1 MLDATR
7 IKQMVRWKEKDTDE
21 VRFSDYEIW
30 DAINEVLRYVANRLA
45 NMQSDV
51 TEREKVCDDATVFAD
66 GVPLPDDFLSIKGL
80 YRLSDGYRLHAVSDD
95 HVTSGTFRLF
105 GGKLY
110 AEEPFRLQYY
120 GTLGTAKDGW
130 LISLPESFTDALV
143 KLTRMVLNNTDVDT
157 MTQAVMTEVEAIVPR
172 RKYNG
177 LRPKMP
183 FFM

>member
-7 IKQMVRWKEKDTDE
+7 IKEMVRWKEKDTDE

-30 DAINEVLRYVANRLA
+30 DALNEVLRYIANRLA

-51 TEREKVCDDATVFAD
+51 TEREKVYDDVAVFAD
-66 GVPLPDDFLSIKGL
+66 GAPLPDDFLSIKGL
-80 YRLSDGYRLHAVSDD
+80 YRLADGYRLHAASDD
-95 HVTSGTFRLF
+95 HVTAGTFRLF

-120 GTLGTAKDGW
+120 GTLGAAKDGW

-143 KLTRMVLNNTDVDT
+143 KLACMVLNNTDVDV
-157 MTQAVMTEVEAIVPR
+157 MTQAVMSEVEALAPR
-172 RKYNG
+172 RKYNN

>member
-30 DAINEVLRYVANRLA
+30 DALNEVLRYIANRLA

-51 TEREKVCDDATVFAD
+51 TEREKVYDDVAVFAD
-66 GVPLPDDFLSIKGL
+66 GAPLPDDFLSIKGL
-80 YRLSDGYRLHAVSDD
+80 YRLADGYRLHAASDD
-95 HVTSGTFRLF
+95 HVTAGTFRLF

-110 AEEPFRLQYY
+110 AAEPFRLQYY
-120 GTLGTAKDGW
+120 GTLGAAKDGW

-143 KLTRMVLNNTDVDT
+143 KLACMVLNNTDVDV
-157 MTQAVMTEVEAIVPR
+157 MTQAVMSEVEALAPR
-172 RKYNG
+172 RKYNN